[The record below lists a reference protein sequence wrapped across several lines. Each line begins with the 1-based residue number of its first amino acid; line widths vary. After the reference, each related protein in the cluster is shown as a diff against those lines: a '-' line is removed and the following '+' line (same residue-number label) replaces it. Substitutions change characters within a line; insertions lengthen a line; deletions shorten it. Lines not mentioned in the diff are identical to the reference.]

1 MSILATFYTLAA
13 VVLANIPDPDP
24 VQPPGTE
31 GFTTVI
37 SWIKWIAFTL
47 AAVALIFVAIRM
59 FFRSRAGDG
68 QELVGSLGWIFLGV
82 MIISGGVGFIAML
95 MGG

>member
-37 SWIKWIAFTL
+37 SWIKWGGYTL

-59 FFRSRAGDG
+59 LFRARAGEG
-68 QELVGSLGWIFLGV
+68 QELIGQLGWIFIGV
-82 MIISGGVGFIAML
+82 IIIGGGVGIIAQL